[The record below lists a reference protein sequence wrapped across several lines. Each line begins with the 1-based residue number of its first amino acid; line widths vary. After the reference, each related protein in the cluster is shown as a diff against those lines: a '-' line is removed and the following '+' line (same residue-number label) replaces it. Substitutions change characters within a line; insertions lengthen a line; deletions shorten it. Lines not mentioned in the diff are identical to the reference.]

1 MTKKRKS
8 KKRVQAGKEA
18 SKTRKYHA
26 YLAEEKE
33 RLETPYRYRVKKAGR
48 GLLKFGKAASKF
60 IKKY

>member
-1 MTKKRKS
+1 MTKRHRKS

-33 RLETPYRYRVKKAGR
+33 RLETPFRFRMKQLGR
-48 GLLKFGKAASKF
+48 G
-60 IKKY
+60 IKRISRRL